1 MTMASAD
8 SSDDRQERLLSAY
21 QSLLD
26 TSSDMLALARAAD
39 WGALVEQ
46 ESEYLVQ
53 VERIR
58 RMDAEQSLDESRAAH
73 KAALLEQILEQDMEI
88 RRHLVARR
96 DELGELI
103 GSSRRQQAVNRA
115 YGPQQGTKPID
126 ARYRFGDKEP

>member
-1 MTMASAD
+1 MIMASAD

-21 QSLLD
+21 QSLFD

-39 WGALVEQ
+39 WAALVEQ

-58 RMDAEQSLDESRAAH
+58 RMDAQQSLDESRAAQ

-115 YGPQQGTKPID
+115 YGPQQGAKPID
-126 ARYRFGDKEP
+126 AHYRFGNKEP